1 MVTFESNQNAY
12 FSMFKE
18 LPRSDPL
25 FLLNQDIGLISHNAN
40 ISDRGNIIFMLSK
53 DVV

>member
-1 MVTFESNQNAY
+1 MVTFKSNQNAY
-12 FSMFKE
+12 FGTFEE

-25 FLLNQDIGLISHNAN
+25 FLLNQDIGLASHNAN
-40 ISDRGNIIFMLSK
+40 MSDQGDVIFILSK